1 VRLFW
6 HQLRWEQVVFWRSRE
21 AAVFVFLF
29 PLLLFALLT
38 AVFNGTL
45 YGRPDAHD
53 PPLAQHCD
61 TVGQL
66 LGLVEVMRG
75 EEDGLAERPQRP
87 DHLPRRPPRRRIE
100 ARGRL
105 VEEDEVGVADQRDAE
120 VEPAL
125 LAARQGLHP
134 CLRLLLETDERDH
147 LVDVPRRAVVTGEDR
162 VDLTHGE
169 VRPELRGLE
178 DDDARFSPMCERIFG
193 SVGLTGAESYYDLA
207 KGQGLDLARFY
218 KTSDIGTD
226 DEEMIFCPYCYE
238 QIEEDTV
245 ICPACQRD
253 TTRDA
258 KVELTSAGLA
268 SMGQASCVS
277 CGRQI
282 VALATIC
289 RICRTRQRGV
299 GLEPPS

>member
-1 VRLFW
+1 MTKNTFRTGDLFAVALPRGQFLTGRILLDVARQCVKPRLLPEGSPLGFFNGCVLVELYRDVGPEPLTRPTRRLVNGAFFGPQSLDSGRW
-6 HQLRWEQVVFWRSRE
+6 RIVGHVAVEPREVEFPAGLVVSGIKVLLRWGELTLKTNLTGNDFDRIPVRQTILPS
-21 AAVFVFLF
+21 AAVAEI
-29 PLLLFALLT
+29 AL
-38 AVFNGTL
+38 
-45 YGRPDAHD
+45 H
-53 PPLAQHCD
+53 
-61 TVGQL
+61 L
-66 LGLVEVMRG
+66 LG
-75 EEDGLAERPQRP
+75 
-87 DHLPRRPPRRRIE
+87 
-100 ARGRL
+100 
-105 VEEDEVGVADQRDAE
+105 RDAE
-120 VEPAL
+120 VENPSFSK
-125 LAARQGLHP
+125 
-134 CLRLLLETDERDH
+134 
-147 LVDVPRRAVVTGEDR
+147 
-162 VDLTHGE
+162 
-169 VRPELRGLE
+169 PELRGLE